1 MELNQRDPFCG
12 LLNMAVSG
20 RRDESRVYIMYC
32 KTVAVDS
39 LRRKRLEDLFV
50 MMCACLCVREWVWV
64 RVCASACAMRA
75 RCLCILA

>member
-12 LLNMAVSG
+12 LLYMAVSD
-20 RRDESRVYIMYC
+20 REDESRVYIVYC

-39 LRRKRLEDLFV
+39 LWRQRLEDVFV

-64 RVCASACAMRA
+64 RVRASACAMRA